1 MMAFYISPRQL
12 PWVLAAAVAMIA
24 LGIVAGVLFG

>member
-12 PWVLAAAVAMIA
+12 PHVLATVVAVIA
-24 LGIVAGVLFG
+24 LGIAAGVLFG